1 MGMKLNASKYARQD
15 EHKLSHLEIPLI
27 MSPSEDG
34 RKWSVLLLLG
44 FLPLFIIPFLIS
56 LFLLPVY
63 FPLLLSLSK
72 HCFQDF
78 SLHWCLRSQSFISLK
93 MDLLFPPVFYCIAS
107 VSLSCLLLTWIQ
119 TPVDQWAYCLLM
131 QSPCLSLSF
140 VGGGVKLSVLC
151 LVAQS
156 CLTLCDPI
164 YCSPPGASVHRIFQ
178 ARMLELGCHADL
190 QEIFLTQ
197 GLDPGLRHCRWIL
210 YCLSPLGEL
219 QIQCNLCVLLH
230 LALCLCIHQDA
241 GQVML

>member
-1 MGMKLNASKYARQD
+1 MGMKLNAFKYVRQD

-44 FLPLFIIPFLIS
+44 FLPLLIIPFLIS
-56 LFLLPVY
+56 LFLLPIY

-72 HCFQDF
+72 HSFQDF
-78 SLHWCLRSQSFISLK
+78 SLHWCLQSQSFISFREDGPL
-93 MDLLFPPVFYCIAS
+93 
-107 VSLSCLLLTWIQ
+107 VSSCLLLHCQCLSFLSPHLDTNSSGL
-119 TPVDQWAYCLLM
+119 QWAYCLLM

-140 VGGGVKLSVLC
+140 LGGGVKLSVLC

-164 YCSPPGASVHRIFQ
+164 YCSPSGASVHRIFQ
-178 ARMLELGCHADL
+178 ARMLELGCHAVL

-210 YCLSPLGEL
+210 YYLSLGEL
-219 QIQCNLCVLLH
+219 QTQCNLCVLLH
-230 LALCLCIHQDA
+230 LAVCLRIHQGA